1 MRCRLCRPGRLHY
14 EHRINRNSLGK
25 PRDTV
30 RLISWM
36 CSVVC
41 PVPLDEVN
49 GIEHVVF
56 DVFFWGNNRICGA
69 ARRTCRQHDGAAR
82 MVPQHHTLSEWRGVG
97 DRAISLAIVFYAEDV
112 AHRELCLAR
121 SKHSNGICKKT
132 KGGTTNLRC
141 MCAVYQLLSM
151 LRMWPI
157 ENCA

>member
-1 MRCRLCRPGRLHY
+1 
-14 EHRINRNSLGK
+14 
-25 PRDTV
+25 
-30 RLISWM
+30 
-36 CSVVC
+36 
-41 PVPLDEVN
+41 
-49 GIEHVVF
+49 
-56 DVFFWGNNRICGA
+56 
-69 ARRTCRQHDGAAR
+69 

-97 DRAISLAIVFYAEDV
+97 DRAISVAIVFYAEDV